1 MKNKMPKMDMGGLYM
16 GASKSEDV
24 ANQPISGYGTS
35 DADKC
40 PPNCG
45 PRSKPAK
52 KIGPGSGAK
61 HAKQVR
67 QTQQKRT
74 QTARKNIG
82 KCGRK

>member
-1 MKNKMPKMDMGGLYM
+1 MKKKMPKMDMGGLYM
-16 GASKSEDV
+16 GASMSRDV
-24 ANQPISGYGTS
+24 ENQPVSGYGTS

-45 PRSKPAK
+45 P
-52 KIGPGSGAK
+52 GSGAK

-67 QTQQKRT
+67 QRQQQRT
-74 QTARKNIG
+74 QVARKNVG